1 MQETVKITTS
11 KGYHFGIFYKTNM
24 INNLDYTSTV
34 TESLLEP
41 QLKLKILYY
50 CKEISTANLQNIKKT
65 KPTLIRLS
73 LKIIFSLGL
82 KKVLSGKKTNRIMN
96 NFFKLWNYSRPVN
109 YNSKLEQNK
118 SVLDINYNTT
128 IKINS
133 LYEFYKHII

>member
-24 INNLDYTSTV
+24 IDNLDYTSTV

-50 CKEISTANLQNIKKT
+50 CKEISTTNLQTIKKT

>member
-50 CKEISTANLQNIKKT
+50 CKEISTTNLQTIKKT

>member
-1 MQETVKITTS
+1 
-11 KGYHFGIFYKTNM
+11 M

-50 CKEISTANLQNIKKT
+50 CKEISTTNLQTIKKT